1 MISAK
6 EAAKI
11 RNKSSFQ
18 YGYDVPQIDF
28 DELEQKIISAANN
41 GASCIFLGR
50 TINEKDRNTL
60 RESGYKVNK
69 YFKFID
75 GKYVFVI

>member
-28 DELEQKIISAANN
+28 DELEQKLSVQQITEHLVSFWAEQLMKKIE
-41 GASCIFLGR
+41 ILYVR
-50 TINEKDRNTL
+50 VDIKLINILNL
-60 RESGYKVNK
+60 
-69 YFKFID
+69 
-75 GKYVFVI
+75 